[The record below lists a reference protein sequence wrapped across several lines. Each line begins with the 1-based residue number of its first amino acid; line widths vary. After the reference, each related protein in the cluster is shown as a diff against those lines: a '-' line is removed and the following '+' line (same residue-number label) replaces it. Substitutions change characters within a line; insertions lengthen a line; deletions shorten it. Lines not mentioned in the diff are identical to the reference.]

1 MRVDLSVP
9 LSRGGGGLPPP
20 TSPSSDSSEPG
31 SANGVFARITDAR
44 WVFASLLPIFC
55 LRCKPGGEGAG
66 RGGGGWL
73 AAPLASPEEGAVI
86 FLGKS

>member
-1 MRVDLSVP
+1 MRVDLSDP

-20 TSPSSDSSEPG
+20 TSPSSDRSEPG

-44 WVFASLLPIFC
+44 WVFASLLPIFA
-55 LRCKPGGEGAG
+55 LVAN
-66 RGGGGWL
+66 RGGGGGRL
-73 AAPLASPEEGAVI
+73 VAPLVSPEEGAVI